1 MIKRSLGGKGESE
14 VDEDDEIDEMELLET
29 TSSSS
34 AGHMGKQ
41 AAMDGLRG
49 ETKRN
54 AYSHVAVK
62 ATFIDA

>member
-1 MIKRSLGGKGESE
+1 ME
-14 VDEDDEIDEMELLET
+14 VDEIDEMELLET

-62 ATFIDA
+62 ATFIDS